1 MRLTENAKFYIVTPI
16 FCFKRILLGLTTIY
30 LAEFVIGSTYV
41 YAFGSLFSIGYFLNN
56 RPMSSKLFNFME
68 SLNEAAIY
76 FMCYFTFM
84 FTDWI
89 DDVDMRWEI
98 GNVFTPLVV
107 GIVLINII
115 CVVQDMVKVIF
126 QNYLKSKNAE
136 AKPKKLIQIEKL
148 RELTTKIKE

>member
-1 MRLTENAKFYIVTPI
+1 
-16 FCFKRILLGLTTIY
+16 
-30 LAEFVIGSTYV
+30 
-41 YAFGSLFSIGYFLNN
+41 
-56 RPMSSKLFNFME
+56 ME

-136 AKPKKLIQIEKL
+136 AKPKKLIEIEKL
-148 RELTTKIKE
+148 REITTKIKE